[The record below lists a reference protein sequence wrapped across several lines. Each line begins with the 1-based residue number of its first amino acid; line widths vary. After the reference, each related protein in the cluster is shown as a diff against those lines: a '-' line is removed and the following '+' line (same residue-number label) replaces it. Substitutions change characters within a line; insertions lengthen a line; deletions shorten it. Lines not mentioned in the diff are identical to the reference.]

1 MYIVLWSMQ
10 PYNTGPKQP
19 YAKKY
24 KHQKFVFLWNVM
36 LIFAGFIKININC
49 FLQMFLMWWMAQD
62 EYCVLIFFKQRPMSR
77 APKKPKIQHDTKIS
91 SIIKVDEYWHSHI
104 FVCFA
109 WKKKILLGALAQW
122 PDQTGFLLF
131 FSVHVLYFFGQTPR
145 RSALPRRSVI
155 LLCSIGLGWRTL
167 PDEPVPRRSPL
178 WERDKN
184 PKPALALLLCPEM
197 PGTDWAI
204 NSQSI
209 NTFPA
214 NVYKNGKLRKS
225 ISRKKMMRLQYS
237 LFIYTINICKLRR
250 YLGWYQNTTVLP
262 KVWNNLRDLPVL

>member
-109 WKKKILLGALAQW
+109 WKKKSYLGPLLSGRIKRVSYCSSLC
-122 PDQTGFLLF
+122 TFCTFLDKLLVDRLF
-131 FSVHVLYFFGQTPR
+131 HVDPW
-145 RSALPRRSVI
+145 SCCA
-155 LLCSIGLGWRTL
+155 
-167 PDEPVPRRSPL
+167 
-178 WERDKN
+178 
-184 PKPALALLLCPEM
+184 ALALVEEHSLM
-197 PGTDWAI
+197 
-204 NSQSI
+204 
-209 NTFPA
+209 
-214 NVYKNGKLRKS
+214 
-225 ISRKKMMRLQYS
+225 S
-237 LFIYTINICKLRR
+237 LFHGIVHCENETRT
-250 YLGWYQNTTVLP
+250 QNQH
-262 KVWNNLRDLPVL
+262 